1 MSSDDSTV
9 LIVVVVAVVA
19 AAVVIGLLFAYGL
32 GFIGAHMG
40 HGGEEKPRISIDD
53 ISIIDTSQEKI
64 YVRVIST
71 SDKTYVVTVRVEG
84 CVSKTYNNIVI
95 EPGVKDI
102 AIDIPQQKI
111 IQGCQLKL
119 HIIYNN
125 EVIASKTLQVKL
137 S

>member
-1 MSSDDSTV
+1 MGSDDSTV
-9 LIVVVVAVVA
+9 LIVVVVAVV

-53 ISIIDTSQEKI
+53 ISIIDTSQEKV

-102 AIDIPQQKI
+102 AIDIPFQKLM
-111 IQGCQLKL
+111 QGCQFKIY
-119 HIIYNN
+119 IIYNN